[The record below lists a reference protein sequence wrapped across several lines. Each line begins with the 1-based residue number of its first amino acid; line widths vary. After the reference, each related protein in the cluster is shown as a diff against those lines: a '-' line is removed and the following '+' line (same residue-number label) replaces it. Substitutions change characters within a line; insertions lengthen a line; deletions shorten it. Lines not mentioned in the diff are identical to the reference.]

1 MKTKLLILLSCVL
14 IATRVVAESTETV
27 SVTFKDFPA
36 GTSYA
41 ENEKHDLGGGLVI
54 YTTLCHF
61 TEQLR
66 IYSSSTYN
74 GYVISDP
81 LSGSITNMSFRM
93 GFQKDV
99 LNVYGST
106 DKENWVLV
114 KGIETTSTS
123 YKDYTLNFP
132 VGKGYTCFKLDVK
145 GEQQIRI
152 ESMSVTYISTDDDN
166 NEGTESGGDDNDGD
180 VSDDDVSDDDKE
192 EDSEEG
198 SENDDE
204 QKEEVV
210 VVSAP
215 IFNPVSTSFSTASL
229 DVTIE
234 AAEGCEIYYTKDGS
248 TPSYVSAEE
257 YSGTKGNSVS
267 IYSSES
273 KVTLQAIAVDP
284 TTGKCSNVS
293 SATYTYVQV
302 KNDGSKT
309 RPYTVAE
316 LRAMYAYGSIVKDK
330 WVRGTICGAVNSSN
344 NNLVTSDITIESNI
358 AIGDEETFV
367 AVELPDKN
375 AIRKEVNL
383 KAHPYMLGKEILV
396 KGNLEQYLMPKG
408 VGVMNTADYEVY
420 YDVPINSYG
429 YATLYLDMPV
439 EIPTKSVVYYC
450 VTEGSHA
457 NFLPIKS
464 VIPDSMGVVLESEPN
479 STCRLVYT
487 TEVNADE
494 DAIREDNQLVG
505 TTKDLVVEVDGNA
518 YYALNVKNNELGFYV
533 PQTAKDAEDAASGF
547 TAKANKAYLKV
558 PAEQKV
564 SAFHIRSVINGET
577 SVLPISNTSDCTVYD
592 LQGRV
597 VTCPSSG
604 IYIQDGKKVV
614 IR

>member
-14 IATRVVAESTETV
+14 IATRVVAESTETI

-93 GFQKDV
+93 GYKKDV

-166 NEGTESGGDDNDGD
+166 NE
-180 VSDDDVSDDDKE
+180 
-192 EDSEEG
+192 DSEEG

-248 TPSYVSAEE
+248 TPSYVSANE
-257 YSGTKGNSVS
+257 YNGEKGNSVT
-267 IYSSES
+267 IYASES

-284 TTGKCSNVS
+284 ATGECSDVS
-293 SATYTYVQV
+293 SATYTYVEV
-302 KNDGSKT
+302 KNDGSKSK
-309 RPYTVAE
+309 PYTVAE
-316 LRAMYAYGSIVKDK
+316 LRTMSYSTNKENL
-330 WVRGTICGAVNSSN
+330 WVRGTICGAVDGSN
-344 NNLVTSDITIESNI
+344 KLVTSNITIETNI
-358 AIGDEETFV
+358 AIGDENAYV
-367 AVELPDKN
+367 AVQLPNNSK
-375 AIRKEVNL
+375 IRNHANL
-383 KAHPYMLGKEILV
+383 KDHPYMMGKELLV
-396 KGNLEQYLMPKG
+396 RGDLAQYLVPF
-408 VGVMNTADYEVY
+408 VGVKEPTDYEISNN
-420 YDVPINSYG
+420 VPINSYG

-439 EIPTKSVVYYC
+439 ALPSGAMAYYC
-450 VTEGSHA
+450 TAEDDKVQL
-457 NFLPIKS
+457 LPIER
-464 VIPDSMGVVLESEPN
+464 VIPDSVGVVLEYLPN
-479 STCRLVYT
+479 ETCRLTHT
-487 TEVNADE
+487 TEVNAIE
-494 DAIREDNQLVG
+494 DSIRKTNQLVG
-505 TTKDLVVEVDGNA
+505 FTTETLVEADGYA
-518 YYALNVKNNELGFYV
+518 YYALNVKDNVLGFYI
-533 PQTAKDAEDAASGF
+533 PQTAVDAEDAASGF
-547 TAKANKAYLKV
+547 TAKANKAYLSV
-558 PAEQKV
+558 PAAQKAQAYVIRRLGDETAVMPV
-564 SAFHIRSVINGET
+564 SFHVDDRI
-577 SVLPISNTSDCTVYD
+577 YD

-597 VTCPSSG
+597 VTCPSPG
-604 IYIQDGKKVV
+604 IYIRAGKKVV
-614 IR
+614 IK